1 MPELIPDWM
10 QAYVDPAEAPAQ
22 VFMQPSV
29 DTNPDA
35 FGSAFSDVGFGPGP
49 YVGGYTGVEAGGGLT
64 GIYWGSY
71 DATVAPG
78 SQGTNV
84 FNPVHFAPGAAVIN
98 AVRPGS
104 VGSGFEGSGFEGA
117 PSSTGSTFLDPAQGS
132 AASRTVSGVDFDEGK
147 MSEVG
152 GTPGETPGLIETR
165 ATPGLIETRAPVTTP
180 GGLDPFSSEGTASSR
195 DWMGTIELDASEGYQ
210 SGSKFRNLREPMA
223 VSTSEETGGTP
234 GDFWA
239 LSDTSTW
246 ERTETSVGVA
256 GEPTIGSETFGSLSS
271 ASTAPP
277 VLPSG
282 REYDFHRAV
291 IGDELG
297 EFGAQV
303 NAVEMGPM
311 GKTLTGRTPAD
322 SIYDGDSYTGT
333 SSVTESNGTSIN
345 SELQSPAA
353 MEMGRVDIGSL
364 PEVPDTGFLLSDLAP
379 EPSYAFELGNFPSG
393 EVPAGFGEY
402 MGDIGNMALTS
413 GGIGTSAS
421 ALMDFAE
428 ARLTDFGVGM
438 AMMPFFN
445 WMNKQTG
452 NAWTSRMVQLSLATM
467 GLALA
472 GDPFGLIVA
481 PIGWMIQDFIEARQR
496 VLANDDPEKI
506 KGKKWGYV
514 REGNRWYPAV
524 TESESKDE
532 GYGTNRS
539 VLMIKYGDNLKWE
552 KDKEGA
558 WYPTFDHVKFKEFH
572 VSTDEIYGAK
582 AGNEYRERKDPLR
595 DFYFLGDEE
604 TSAMLQNFAGG
615 SLMQKYSQDDDHKFT
630 PEEQA
635 EYQSAQATAFSS
647 FEQHDDRGWRE
658 SWRPQNEGGN
668 ARFVD
673 GSWQTEVDAYGK
685 NYAPL
690 ADSMQD
696 SRAAIDM
703 IHDWKHSAKGGVS
716 RGDED
721 FWEGSIL
728 LRRVVNEQGSI
739 GTAPW
744 AAAPRLMPLQNS
756 NRVSYADMPEV
767 LQYYGGP
774 KRDSYIRSKGLSRNT
789 DDWGGAGN
797 PQSWFGGQAENNFYI
812 EQFYSHM
819 KMLYASQKAAATTMG
834 FKDRYHFDALSSDEV
849 AAKYPDQAGYLN
861 MINANGW
868 YHMYLDNS
876 WDMPEIKTA
885 QQLHDE
891 LLDIEEAGD
900 AEHIG
905 STHYR
910 NSQQQE
916 YLAQKAIVRYWAQKI
931 DGLGGGPQL
940 LSALQG
946 SEEYVNGPPRSG
958 RRATTR
964 TTRRGTAWAGTTA
977 PTTTWKR
984 PSKAWR
990 RSGNRRRTRTR
1001 RSARKRLP
1009 ATRPGGS
1016 RRVRTTRTSSRGAG
1030 ATTTRPTGTAPGG
1043 LHRTSSTTRRRR
1055 WCSKCGT
1062 RRRCSG
1068 CCRATSRRHPDPRCR
1083 RSRRSACVPKASGPR
1098 RARCRRK
1105 SPISRTGKAG
1115 TTTKRTTS

>member
-1 MPELIPDWM
+1 
-10 QAYVDPAEAPAQ
+10 
-22 VFMQPSV
+22 
-29 DTNPDA
+29 
-35 FGSAFSDVGFGPGP
+35 
-49 YVGGYTGVEAGGGLT
+49 
-64 GIYWGSY
+64 
-71 DATVAPG
+71 
-78 SQGTNV
+78 
-84 FNPVHFAPGAAVIN
+84 
-98 AVRPGS
+98 
-104 VGSGFEGSGFEGA
+104 
-117 PSSTGSTFLDPAQGS
+117 
-132 AASRTVSGVDFDEGK
+132 
-147 MSEVG
+147 
-152 GTPGETPGLIETR
+152 
-165 ATPGLIETRAPVTTP
+165 
-180 GGLDPFSSEGTASSR
+180 
-195 DWMGTIELDASEGYQ
+195 
-210 SGSKFRNLREPMA
+210 
-223 VSTSEETGGTP
+223 
-234 GDFWA
+234 
-239 LSDTSTW
+239 
-246 ERTETSVGVA
+246 
-256 GEPTIGSETFGSLSS
+256 
-271 ASTAPP
+271 
-277 VLPSG
+277 
-282 REYDFHRAV
+282 
-291 IGDELG
+291 
-297 EFGAQV
+297 
-303 NAVEMGPM
+303 
-311 GKTLTGRTPAD
+311 
-322 SIYDGDSYTGT
+322 
-333 SSVTESNGTSIN
+333 
-345 SELQSPAA
+345 
-353 MEMGRVDIGSL
+353 
-364 PEVPDTGFLLSDLAP
+364 
-379 EPSYAFELGNFPSG
+379 
-393 EVPAGFGEY
+393 
-402 MGDIGNMALTS
+402 
-413 GGIGTSAS
+413 
-421 ALMDFAE
+421 
-428 ARLTDFGVGM
+428 
-438 AMMPFFN
+438 
-445 WMNKQTG
+445 
-452 NAWTSRMVQLSLATM
+452 
-467 GLALA
+467 
-472 GDPFGLIVA
+472 
-481 PIGWMIQDFIEARQR
+481 MIQDFIEARQR

-819 KMLYASQKAAATTMG
+819 KMLYASQKQAATTMG
-834 FKDRYHFDALSSDEV
+834 FKDRYHFDALSSDEI
-849 AAKYPDQAGYLN
+849 AAKYPDQFWYLN

-946 SEEYVNGPPRSG
+946 SEEYVNGPPPFWQAGDDPNDAEGYGLGWHYGADDDVETPIEGVAEERQQTEDADKALREKAVAGYAAWGLTSG
-958 RRATTR
+958 ANDPDFIAGRWGDDYQAYWDSTGREAPYEFDDETQTMVQQVWDQAKMQWVLPSDVTPPPGPEVQAVQAVGMRPEGEWTEASEMQTEVTDFPDREGWHYNQTDNVIIAPDGTKFAADDSAGIWFHEQDLLDAAAAASEAAQAAAEAAKELKAAEEAATAAEDAAAKAAEDEAAQAAQAAAEKLDEEQKAADEKNAAAAAAARAKQDQ
-964 TTRRGTAWAGTTA
+964 GTTHTQGA
-977 PTTTWKR
+977 EPEDPGHSNVGTFTFHHEDMMQFHHDATVPMHI
-984 PSKAWR
+984 PSV
-990 RSGNRRRTRTR
+990 N
-1001 RSARKRLP
+1001 
-1009 ATRPGGS
+1009 
-1016 RRVRTTRTSSRGAG
+1016 
-1030 ATTTRPTGTAPGG
+1030 TAAAVP
-1043 LHRTSSTTRRRR
+1043 LHMPHVKT
-1055 WCSKCGT
+1055 
-1062 RRRCSG
+1062 
-1068 CCRATSRRHPDPRCR
+1068 
-1083 RSRRSACVPKASGPR
+1083 
-1098 RARCRRK
+1098 
-1105 SPISRTGKAG
+1105 I
-1115 TTTKRTTS
+1115 